1 MKKKIV
7 VAVLLVLCLILGIM
21 FAEYQ
26 YLMHNLNI
34 YRGMGGT
41 MYIEMFGDVHTY
53 YVDYTIHPEILKNN

>member
-1 MKKKIV
+1 MKK
-7 VAVLLVLCLILGIM
+7 VLLIITAITLLIAGIM

-26 YLMHNLNI
+26 YIMHNLDI

-53 YVDYTIHPEILKNN
+53 YVDYTINPEILKNN

>member
-1 MKKKIV
+1 MKK
-7 VAVLLVLCLILGIM
+7 VLLIVTAIALLIAGIM

-26 YLMHNLNI
+26 YIMHNLDI

-53 YVDYTIHPEILKNN
+53 YVDYTICPEILKNN